1 MVLEEKRMNDYE
13 LIKNKEYYKLFEKY
27 DHLFMA
33 FYKKVPSYVKYK
45 VWDNLEEFKQD
56 CYPVLVAAVDSEKLE
71 RVKDPETFGLYIQL
85 YHYLMNFTTRTTG
98 KVLRMPNI
106 ENYEDLGNIYEDVD
120 SRLDFLEDKRGSG
133 YEGLYKTLTDEEKY
147 VFDSRLCGVYWKTIQ
162 KDLGPANTNR
172 IRESLREKI
181 SEYYN

>member
-1 MVLEEKRMNDYE
+1 MNDYE
-13 LIKNKEYYKLFEKY
+13 LIKNKNYLELFEKY

-33 FYKKVPSYVKYK
+33 FYKKVPSYVKNK

-85 YHYLMNFTTRTTG
+85 YHYMMNFTTRTTG

-106 ENYEDLGNIYEDVD
+106 EHYEDLGNIYDDVD

-133 YEGLYKTLTDEEKY
+133 YEGLYNTLTDEEKY
-147 VFDSRLCGVYWKTIQ
+147 VFDSRLCGTYWKKIQ

-172 IRESLREKI
+172 IRESLRKKI
-181 SEYYN
+181 SEYYR